1 MSILLLSLP
10 KLECSFSPFN
20 TSKGFRSAHFPHV
33 ESFFSP
39 EKLKLNLI
47 LEVLLPS
54 VLSTRVV
61 TFEGITLRLHSIWWV
76 READNSPIS
85 WSFPMLVGAFCLVC
99 APSVWKVWP
108 VSLND
113 CLLQLPWLL
122 SFLWEWVVNWVA
134 DVLVGPCA
142 SLSLHV
148 GGVLTGAFP
157 FQIGIL
163 VIVQVRAK
171 CPNRRHFRHWQ
182 RDVVQI
188 FF

>member
-61 TFEGITLRLHSIWWV
+61 TFEGITLRLHSTW
-76 READNSPIS
+76 
-85 WSFPMLVGAFCLVC
+85 
-99 APSVWKVWP
+99 
-108 VSLND
+108 
-113 CLLQLPWLL
+113 
-122 SFLWEWVVNWVA
+122 
-134 DVLVGPCA
+134 
-142 SLSLHV
+142 
-148 GGVLTGAFP
+148 
-157 FQIGIL
+157 
-163 VIVQVRAK
+163 
-171 CPNRRHFRHWQ
+171 
-182 RDVVQI
+182 
-188 FF
+188 